1 MNLGEKMLK
10 KSLIYLLSFLIIGS
24 LLGGFGVWF
33 YGTLSLPKTKG
44 SIEIQG
50 ISSSV
55 KIIRD
60 AAGIPHIFA
69 STDQDA
75 FFALGYVHSQDR
87 FWQMEMHRR
96 IGAGRLSE
104 IFGEKTLKTD
114 QFLRTLGVYRAA
126 SKAWEHL
133 SPPTQRMFESYVAGI
148 NGWLAQ
154 GHVLPPEFALMGFE
168 PKPWNPIDSL
178 VWAKMMSWDLGAD
191 YGKELLRAQL
201 IQALG
206 PERAA
211 WILPENQPGG
221 PTTLGSMLPSSGDLE
236 RMLALED
243 HLDQAL
249 GFRGSGVGSNNWVV
263 SGKHT
268 ESGFPMLANDPHLAT
283 RMPSI
288 WYFAELKGEGF
299 HWFGA
304 TLPPLPGFAIGHN
317 DHIAWG
323 VTNLGPDVQDLF
335 LEKIDPQ
342 NPNRYLADGEWVDM
356 NIVEEKIHVKGR
368 EEPILWAARSTRH
381 GPLISDVQNT
391 ASVVALRWTS
401 LDERDTTVEAFFDVS
416 YSRNWEEFVRSL
428 KKYVAPS
435 QNFVY
440 ADREGNI
447 GYISPGKIP
456 IRKNGNGMLPVPG
469 WDGNH
474 EWEGWIP
481 FEELPQ
487 DYNPEK
493 GYFATANHKPVGPD
507 YPHLIANYWE
517 PSYRAKRLN
526 QLLLEAIAS
535 GSVNLDQMKKIQMD
549 QTSSQ
554 ALEVLP
560 HLRQLQGRNEQERKA
575 LKLFHEWNGKL
586 SRDSQTAAIYEA
598 WLHHFERRLFRDD
611 LRDRLFK
618 RMNGRFHPHLVKN
631 VLEIPEQGFLWCDDV
646 RTTPRES
653 CEEQMLEA
661 LEEALMFLKEE
672 LGEKESD
679 WIWGRLHQ
687 TQYPHNPF
695 SQVPYL
701 KFLFHRSI
709 ENGGDK
715 YTLNVASHK
724 AANPFSQTHH
734 PSLRMLLDL
743 EDWNRQK
750 IILGT
755 GQSGHLLS
763 PQYDDLME
771 PHRDGEYFTVSFG
784 NPKMEGETLILNP
797 LP

>member
-1 MNLGEKMLK
+1 
-10 KSLIYLLSFLIIGS
+10 
-24 LLGGFGVWF
+24 
-33 YGTLSLPKTKG
+33 
-44 SIEIQG
+44 
-50 ISSSV
+50 
-55 KIIRD
+55 
-60 AAGIPHIFA
+60 
-69 STDQDA
+69 
-75 FFALGYVHSQDR
+75 
-87 FWQMEMHRR
+87 
-96 IGAGRLSE
+96 
-104 IFGEKTLKTD
+104 
-114 QFLRTLGVYRAA
+114 
-126 SKAWEHL
+126 
-133 SPPTQRMFESYVAGI
+133 
-148 NGWLAQ
+148 
-154 GHVLPPEFALMGFE
+154 MGFE
-168 PKPWNPIDSL
+168 PKPWNLIDSL

-221 PTTLGSMLPSSGDLE
+221 PTTLGSMLPGSGDLE

-249 GFRGSGVGSNNWVV
+249 GFRGSGGGKQQLGGIRETHRVRISDVGQRSPSSDTHAFDLVFCRIERRRFPLICA
-263 SGKHT
+263 T
-268 ESGFPMLANDPHLAT
+268 PFAGFCHRSQRSHCLG
-283 RMPSI
+283 R
-288 WYFAELKGEGF
+288 
-299 HWFGA
+299 
-304 TLPPLPGFAIGHN
+304 
-317 DHIAWG
+317 
-323 VTNLGPDVQDLF
+323 TNLGPDVQDLF

-356 NIVEEKIHVKGR
+356 NIVEEKIYVKGR

-487 DYNPEK
+487 DYNPGK
-493 GYFATANHKPVGPD
+493 GYFVAANHKPVGSD

-549 QTSSQ
+549 LTSSQ
-554 ALEVLP
+554 ALP
-560 HLRQLQGRNEQERKA
+560 HLRLLQGRNEQERKA
-575 LKLFHEWNGKL
+575 LKLLHEWNGKL
-586 SRDSQTAAIYEA
+586 SRDSQIAAIYEA

-631 VLEIPEQGFLWCDDV
+631 VLEIPKQGFLWCDDV

-661 LEEALMFLKEE
+661 LEEALVFLKEE

-784 NPKMEGETLILNP
+784 NPEMKGETLILNP